1 MKISKQQT
9 KAMIG
14 LAKASEINP
23 EGVKAAESLFV
34 CYVELGI
41 KQVNKGDLEEAVK
54 SLKKA
59 QNIYPENEC
68 VIESLSIIH
77 SKIGR
82 DEYNKGNFREAVLS
96 LEKALEVNPKNVKAK
111 ENLSMSYSNIG
122 VKQCEEGDF
131 KAGTESFKKALEI
144 NPKNVK
150 AKENLSVSYSNIGV
164 KQCEEGDFKA
174 GTESFKKALEIN
186 PENATVKENLFF
198 LCSEKPDIGLIFLNL
213 PKVFKNHPEYLS
225 MVSPKSAEA
234 TPVVYI
240 VLESAD
246 SIGSEGVV
254 CSDLIGSMLS
264 YKTLVDNTPTIEEA
278 QGVWIPYQV
287 GAMGDTPGPEGVDEW
302 TW

>member
-9 KAMIG
+9 KAMTG
-14 LAKASEINP
+14 LAKASEINT

-41 KQVNKGDLEEAVK
+41 KQVNKGDPEEAVK

-59 QNIYPENEC
+59 LNIYPENEC

-96 LEKALEVNPKNVKAK
+96 LEKALEV
-111 ENLSMSYSNIG
+111 
-122 VKQCEEGDF
+122 
-131 KAGTESFKKALEI
+131 

-234 TPVVYI
+234 TPVVYV